1 MKGKET
7 KAKDNNKGITLIALV
22 VTVIVILILAGISIS
37 TLLGNDGLINHSKNA
52 KEDAEI
58 SEYKEQLEVIKVT
71 AYGAE
76 IGTPNKI
83 EFLYTY
89 ADAIKNDNM
98 FKNAKEVTVDE
109 DREVIKIITEEG
121 YELEATIDIMGNGS
135 NIDIGNVEID
145 IDINPRTWTNKEV
158 EVSIVGNIGTNMKKM
173 YSINNGTSWEEYT
186 NPFTVQ
192 NNGVQIQAK
201 VVNTEN
207 NEETEVI
214 TDTIEN
220 IDRLKPNEFTPTVT
234 PGENSITI
242 NADTQDAPAT
252 DIDGMSGILGYQFS
266 NDDGKTWTQIQ
277 ENGSYAFTNLS
288 SGTIYEIRVKV
299 IDNAG
304 NDYTTQTIRTNVT
317 ASVPDGQGK
326 ITFSKNPEKD
336 WTNQSVKVTISSS
349 ENFKIEY
356 SLNGTNYNEY
366 IEPVDV
372 DKNGTI
378 YARFY
383 KGDEKGKEISEQITN
398 IDKLDPN
405 DFTVQ
410 IQGKSSS
417 TISVKAN
424 ATDADATQEYGS
436 SGIRGY
442 CYSNDGGKNWSQE
455 TTSNTYQFTSLN
467 QDTAYD
473 IVIKAIDNAEN
484 DKDSN
489 TETVRTEILP
499 DASQIVKIHKNPNT
513 GWTQGPVKVTIEG
526 SVQGYEL
533 QYSRDNSKW
542 DNYTGEISVTNNNDK
557 IYARLRNTTTGETTN
572 SVEETITNIDRQPIK
587 DFSVNVRPEN
597 NAIPEGDTLC
607 AYNIS
612 LPDFEDT
619 PATSTNGCSGFKEVE
634 IIITEKNGEEVIF
647 QETFTN
653 GMTSITSGAESGSY
667 IVTAIAR
674 DNAGNETRFV
684 DELNLVATQ
693 IIKFKKEPASG
704 YTQGPVKVTIEGEF
718 DGYILEYSKNMKD
731 WDTYFASKGVT
742 VENCFEEVYARFK
755 NPNTNKTTEI
765 VYTTIYNIDRLP
777 PLKFTPTLEVS
788 GSNQITV
795 TCVANDAPAT
805 STDGCSGIVE
815 YIYSISGREEKVTES
830 QSKYTFS
837 GLIPG
842 QTYTVIVTVR
852 DMAGNET
859 ESYPAEIQLPANV
872 PDAENY
878 INFSYSENGW
888 TKNDVIVTITSTA
901 SSYTIQ
907 YSHNGSTWY
916 DYNSNSKPKLTANGP
931 IYARLKDAHGNYG
944 DEKTGGFY
952 KIDKTDPTATTSL
965 SQTKE
970 DAIVNLFPKDDESGI
985 NENSVVCTNGIP
997 VKKLNST
1004 TYQIEVTQNGIYT
1017 FTFEDNAG
1025 NQGSASVTV
1034 DGIDEIKLRV
1044 GDYVDYVP
1052 DGEET
1057 LSIDYVG
1064 CSNLNVP
1071 VEDLTWRVFDI
1082 DNEAKTVEL
1091 IANNTT
1097 QKTITL
1103 IGEDGYNN
1111 GVYALNELCSKLY
1124 KNDSLG
1130 ATARNITIEDIINK
1144 IETGYDYKEIPSGYF
1159 EAGDTGI
1166 NLSGQY
1172 SYPLIWLEERGEENS
1187 VDSIPNTGT
1196 IGSSE
1201 QSTIIYGNNTTKTE
1215 ININLNY
1222 FELNSSIKDHMIAVE
1237 TNDSKS
1243 DKEFYYNLI
1252 SDQENFYATRI
1263 IGYNENN
1270 GTLDFGLAKGP
1281 LIKGGWAYHSGN
1293 NASSSEWLS
1302 GKMRPIVEI
1311 PISSIDLTVGTGGEN
1326 DRWGIKN

>member
-145 IDINPRTWTNKEV
+145 IDKNPGTWTNKEV

-220 IDRLKPNEFTPTVT
+220 IDRLEPNEFTPTVT

-356 SLNGTNYNEY
+356 SLNGTKYNEY

-526 SVQGYEL
+526 
-533 QYSRDNSKW
+533 
-542 DNYTGEISVTNNNDK
+542 
-557 IYARLRNTTTGETTN
+557 
-572 SVEETITNIDRQPIK
+572 
-587 DFSVNVRPEN
+587 
-597 NAIPEGDTLC
+597 
-607 AYNIS
+607 
-612 LPDFEDT
+612 
-619 PATSTNGCSGFKEVE
+619 
-634 IIITEKNGEEVIF
+634 
-647 QETFTN
+647 
-653 GMTSITSGAESGSY
+653 
-667 IVTAIAR
+667 
-674 DNAGNETRFV
+674 
-684 DELNLVATQ
+684 
-693 IIKFKKEPASG
+693 
-704 YTQGPVKVTIEGEF
+704 EF

-765 VYTTIYNIDRLP
+765 VYTTIYNIDRLD

-795 TCVANDAPAT
+795 TCVANDTPAT
-805 STDGCSGIVE
+805 STDGYSGIAE

-852 DMAGNET
+852 DRAGNET
-859 ESYPAEIQLPANV
+859 ESYPAEITLPANV

-878 INFSYSENGW
+878 INFSYSESDW
-888 TKNDVIVTITSTA
+888 TNNDVTVTITSTA

-907 YSHNGSTWY
+907 YSYNGSTWY

-1034 DGIDEIKLRV
+1034 DSIDEIKLRV

>member
-304 NDYTTQTIRTNVT
+304 IDYTTQTIRTNVT

-526 SVQGYEL
+526 
-533 QYSRDNSKW
+533 
-542 DNYTGEISVTNNNDK
+542 
-557 IYARLRNTTTGETTN
+557 
-572 SVEETITNIDRQPIK
+572 
-587 DFSVNVRPEN
+587 
-597 NAIPEGDTLC
+597 
-607 AYNIS
+607 
-612 LPDFEDT
+612 
-619 PATSTNGCSGFKEVE
+619 
-634 IIITEKNGEEVIF
+634 
-647 QETFTN
+647 
-653 GMTSITSGAESGSY
+653 
-667 IVTAIAR
+667 
-674 DNAGNETRFV
+674 
-684 DELNLVATQ
+684 
-693 IIKFKKEPASG
+693 
-704 YTQGPVKVTIEGEF
+704 EF

-765 VYTTIYNIDRLP
+765 VYTTIYNIDRLD

-795 TCVANDAPAT
+795 TCVANDTPAT
-805 STDGCSGIVE
+805 STDGYSGIVE

-852 DMAGNET
+852 DRAGNET
-859 ESYPAEIQLPANV
+859 ESYPAEITLPANV

-878 INFSYSENGW
+878 INFSYSESDW
-888 TKNDVIVTITSTA
+888 TNNDVTVTITSTA

-907 YSHNGSTWY
+907 YSYNGSTWY

-1025 NQGSASVTV
+1025 NPGSVSATV

-1044 GDYVDYVP
+1044 GDYVEYVP

>member
-526 SVQGYEL
+526 
-533 QYSRDNSKW
+533 
-542 DNYTGEISVTNNNDK
+542 
-557 IYARLRNTTTGETTN
+557 
-572 SVEETITNIDRQPIK
+572 
-587 DFSVNVRPEN
+587 
-597 NAIPEGDTLC
+597 
-607 AYNIS
+607 
-612 LPDFEDT
+612 
-619 PATSTNGCSGFKEVE
+619 
-634 IIITEKNGEEVIF
+634 
-647 QETFTN
+647 
-653 GMTSITSGAESGSY
+653 
-667 IVTAIAR
+667 
-674 DNAGNETRFV
+674 
-684 DELNLVATQ
+684 
-693 IIKFKKEPASG
+693 
-704 YTQGPVKVTIEGEF
+704 EF

-765 VYTTIYNIDRLP
+765 VYTTIYNIDRLD

-795 TCVANDAPAT
+795 TCVANDTPAT
-805 STDGCSGIVE
+805 STDGYSGIAE

-852 DMAGNET
+852 DRAGNET
-859 ESYPAEIQLPANV
+859 ESYPAEITLPANV

-878 INFSYSENGW
+878 INFSYSESDW
-888 TKNDVIVTITSTA
+888 TNNDVTVTITSTA

-907 YSHNGSTWY
+907 YSYNGSTWY

-1034 DGIDEIKLRV
+1034 DSIDEINLRV

-1130 ATARNITIEDIINK
+1130 ATARNITIEDIINR

-1311 PISSIDLTVGTGGEN
+1311 PISSIDLTVGTGDEN
-1326 DRWGIKN
+1326 DGWGIKN

>member
-526 SVQGYEL
+526 
-533 QYSRDNSKW
+533 
-542 DNYTGEISVTNNNDK
+542 
-557 IYARLRNTTTGETTN
+557 
-572 SVEETITNIDRQPIK
+572 
-587 DFSVNVRPEN
+587 
-597 NAIPEGDTLC
+597 
-607 AYNIS
+607 
-612 LPDFEDT
+612 
-619 PATSTNGCSGFKEVE
+619 
-634 IIITEKNGEEVIF
+634 
-647 QETFTN
+647 
-653 GMTSITSGAESGSY
+653 
-667 IVTAIAR
+667 
-674 DNAGNETRFV
+674 
-684 DELNLVATQ
+684 
-693 IIKFKKEPASG
+693 
-704 YTQGPVKVTIEGEF
+704 EF

-859 ESYPAEIQLPANV
+859 ESYPAEITLPANV

-878 INFSYSENGW
+878 INFSYSESDW
-888 TKNDVIVTITSTA
+888 TNNDVTVTITSTA

-907 YSHNGSTWY
+907 YSYNGSTWY

-1025 NQGSASVTV
+1025 NPGSVSATV

-1044 GDYVDYVP
+1044 GDYVEYVP

>member
-145 IDINPRTWTNKEV
+145 IDKNPGTWTNKEV

-526 SVQGYEL
+526 
-533 QYSRDNSKW
+533 
-542 DNYTGEISVTNNNDK
+542 
-557 IYARLRNTTTGETTN
+557 
-572 SVEETITNIDRQPIK
+572 
-587 DFSVNVRPEN
+587 
-597 NAIPEGDTLC
+597 
-607 AYNIS
+607 
-612 LPDFEDT
+612 
-619 PATSTNGCSGFKEVE
+619 
-634 IIITEKNGEEVIF
+634 
-647 QETFTN
+647 
-653 GMTSITSGAESGSY
+653 
-667 IVTAIAR
+667 
-674 DNAGNETRFV
+674 
-684 DELNLVATQ
+684 
-693 IIKFKKEPASG
+693 
-704 YTQGPVKVTIEGEF
+704 EF

-765 VYTTIYNIDRLP
+765 VYTTIYNIDRLD

-795 TCVANDAPAT
+795 TCVANDTPAT
-805 STDGCSGIVE
+805 STDGYSGIAE

-852 DMAGNET
+852 DRAGNET

-878 INFSYSENGW
+878 INFSYSESDW
-888 TKNDVIVTITSTA
+888 TKNDVTVTITSTA

-907 YSHNGSTWY
+907 YSYNGSTWY

-1025 NQGSASVTV
+1025 NPGSVSATV

-1044 GDYVDYVP
+1044 GDYVEYVP

>member
-526 SVQGYEL
+526 
-533 QYSRDNSKW
+533 
-542 DNYTGEISVTNNNDK
+542 
-557 IYARLRNTTTGETTN
+557 
-572 SVEETITNIDRQPIK
+572 
-587 DFSVNVRPEN
+587 
-597 NAIPEGDTLC
+597 
-607 AYNIS
+607 
-612 LPDFEDT
+612 
-619 PATSTNGCSGFKEVE
+619 
-634 IIITEKNGEEVIF
+634 
-647 QETFTN
+647 
-653 GMTSITSGAESGSY
+653 
-667 IVTAIAR
+667 
-674 DNAGNETRFV
+674 
-684 DELNLVATQ
+684 
-693 IIKFKKEPASG
+693 
-704 YTQGPVKVTIEGEF
+704 EF

-765 VYTTIYNIDRLP
+765 VYTTIYNIDRLA

-795 TCVANDAPAT
+795 TCVANDTPAT
-805 STDGCSGIVE
+805 STDGYSGIAE

-852 DMAGNET
+852 DRAGNET
-859 ESYPAEIQLPANV
+859 ESYPAEITLPTNV

-878 INFSYSENGW
+878 INFSYSESDW
-888 TKNDVIVTITSTA
+888 TNNDVTVTITSTA

-907 YSHNGSTWY
+907 YSYNGSTWY

-1034 DGIDEIKLRV
+1034 DSIDEIKLRV
-1044 GDYVDYVP
+1044 GDYVEYVP

>member
-526 SVQGYEL
+526 
-533 QYSRDNSKW
+533 
-542 DNYTGEISVTNNNDK
+542 
-557 IYARLRNTTTGETTN
+557 
-572 SVEETITNIDRQPIK
+572 
-587 DFSVNVRPEN
+587 
-597 NAIPEGDTLC
+597 
-607 AYNIS
+607 
-612 LPDFEDT
+612 
-619 PATSTNGCSGFKEVE
+619 
-634 IIITEKNGEEVIF
+634 
-647 QETFTN
+647 
-653 GMTSITSGAESGSY
+653 
-667 IVTAIAR
+667 
-674 DNAGNETRFV
+674 
-684 DELNLVATQ
+684 
-693 IIKFKKEPASG
+693 
-704 YTQGPVKVTIEGEF
+704 EF

-765 VYTTIYNIDRLP
+765 VYTTIYNIDRLD

-795 TCVANDAPAT
+795 TCVANDTPAT
-805 STDGCSGIVE
+805 STDGYSGIAE

-852 DMAGNET
+852 DRAGNET
-859 ESYPAEIQLPANV
+859 ESYPAEITLPANV

-878 INFSYSENGW
+878 INFSYSESDW
-888 TKNDVIVTITSTA
+888 TNNDVTVTITSTA

-907 YSHNGSTWY
+907 YSYNGSTWY

-1025 NQGSASVTV
+1025 NPGSVSATV

-1044 GDYVDYVP
+1044 GDYVEYVP

-1111 GVYALNELCSKLY
+1111 GVYALNELCSILY

>member
-220 IDRLKPNEFTPTVT
+220 IDRLEPNEFTPTVT

-526 SVQGYEL
+526 
-533 QYSRDNSKW
+533 
-542 DNYTGEISVTNNNDK
+542 
-557 IYARLRNTTTGETTN
+557 
-572 SVEETITNIDRQPIK
+572 
-587 DFSVNVRPEN
+587 
-597 NAIPEGDTLC
+597 
-607 AYNIS
+607 
-612 LPDFEDT
+612 
-619 PATSTNGCSGFKEVE
+619 
-634 IIITEKNGEEVIF
+634 
-647 QETFTN
+647 
-653 GMTSITSGAESGSY
+653 
-667 IVTAIAR
+667 
-674 DNAGNETRFV
+674 
-684 DELNLVATQ
+684 
-693 IIKFKKEPASG
+693 
-704 YTQGPVKVTIEGEF
+704 EF

-852 DMAGNET
+852 DRAGNET
-859 ESYPAEIQLPANV
+859 ESYPAEITLPANV

-878 INFSYSENGW
+878 INFSYSESDW
-888 TKNDVIVTITSTA
+888 TNNDVTVTITSTA

-907 YSHNGSTWY
+907 YSYNGSTWY

-1025 NQGSASVTV
+1025 NPGSVSATV

-1044 GDYVDYVP
+1044 GDYVEYVP

>member
-220 IDRLKPNEFTPTVT
+220 IDRLEPNEFTPTVT

-526 SVQGYEL
+526 
-533 QYSRDNSKW
+533 
-542 DNYTGEISVTNNNDK
+542 
-557 IYARLRNTTTGETTN
+557 
-572 SVEETITNIDRQPIK
+572 
-587 DFSVNVRPEN
+587 
-597 NAIPEGDTLC
+597 
-607 AYNIS
+607 
-612 LPDFEDT
+612 
-619 PATSTNGCSGFKEVE
+619 
-634 IIITEKNGEEVIF
+634 
-647 QETFTN
+647 
-653 GMTSITSGAESGSY
+653 
-667 IVTAIAR
+667 
-674 DNAGNETRFV
+674 
-684 DELNLVATQ
+684 
-693 IIKFKKEPASG
+693 
-704 YTQGPVKVTIEGEF
+704 EF

-765 VYTTIYNIDRLP
+765 VYTTIYNIDRLD

-795 TCVANDAPAT
+795 TCVANDTPAT
-805 STDGCSGIVE
+805 STDGYSGIVE

-852 DMAGNET
+852 DRAGNET
-859 ESYPAEIQLPANV
+859 ESYPAEITLPANV

-878 INFSYSENGW
+878 INFSYSESDW
-888 TKNDVIVTITSTA
+888 TNNDVTVTITSTA

-907 YSHNGSTWY
+907 YSYNGSTWY

-1025 NQGSASVTV
+1025 NPGSVSATV

-1044 GDYVDYVP
+1044 GDYVEYVP

>member
-526 SVQGYEL
+526 
-533 QYSRDNSKW
+533 
-542 DNYTGEISVTNNNDK
+542 
-557 IYARLRNTTTGETTN
+557 
-572 SVEETITNIDRQPIK
+572 
-587 DFSVNVRPEN
+587 
-597 NAIPEGDTLC
+597 
-607 AYNIS
+607 
-612 LPDFEDT
+612 
-619 PATSTNGCSGFKEVE
+619 
-634 IIITEKNGEEVIF
+634 
-647 QETFTN
+647 
-653 GMTSITSGAESGSY
+653 
-667 IVTAIAR
+667 
-674 DNAGNETRFV
+674 
-684 DELNLVATQ
+684 
-693 IIKFKKEPASG
+693 
-704 YTQGPVKVTIEGEF
+704 EF

-765 VYTTIYNIDRLP
+765 VYTTIYNIDRLD

-795 TCVANDAPAT
+795 TCVANDTPAT
-805 STDGCSGIVE
+805 STDGYSGIAE

-852 DMAGNET
+852 DRAGNET

-878 INFSYSENGW
+878 INFSYSESDW
-888 TKNDVIVTITSTA
+888 TKNDVTVTITSTA

-907 YSHNGSTWY
+907 YSYNGSTWY

-931 IYARLKDAHGNYG
+931 IYARLKDAYGNYG

-952 KIDKTDPTATTSL
+952 KIDKTNPTATTSL

-1025 NQGSASVTV
+1025 NPGSVSATV

-1044 GDYVDYVP
+1044 GDYVEYVP